1 MGIRL
6 LGGEI
11 SKYLNELQ
19 SLGLIDR
26 FLRVSGVEYI
36 FVNNKSRFKRITESE
51 P

>member
-19 SLGLIDR
+19 SLRLIDR

-36 FVNNKSRFKRITESE
+36 FVNNKNRFKRITESE